1 MTNSSSNGSGTGP
14 ALHSNPTYIF
24 AVLALLTSATLWGT
38 IWYPLRLLEEQGLVG
53 LWCALLMY
61 GSALLVSI
69 PWWIRHREAFFRRPL
84 VLALLGLA
92 SGWANIAF
100 ILAVIDGEV
109 VRVTLLFFLYPIWAT
124 LIGRFLLR
132 EHMSGRA
139 WLGFTI
145 AVAGALVMMWNPE
158 LGNPLPS
165 DNNDWLALSA
175 GLAFAISAAIVRSLD
190 DVDVVPKTIVVW
202 AGVVTV
208 AVIWLVIDAVEFP
221 ALDGKIYMAAVLLG
235 LCATVAMTLLV
246 QYGFHHVPVSRSS
259 VILLF
264 ELVAGALSAYWL
276 ANEVPVINEW
286 LGGMVIVLGAW
297 LILTVSDVDMGAKDT
312 V

>member
-1 MTNSSSNGSGTGP
+1 MTNSPLSGSSADAS
-14 ALHSNPTYIF
+14 STYIF
-24 AVLALLTSATLWGT
+24 AVLALLASATLWGT

-53 LWCALLMY
+53 LWCALFMY
-61 GSALLVSI
+61 GAALVVSI
-69 PWWIRHREAFFRRPL
+69 PWWVRHRQAFFQRPL
-84 VLALLGLA
+84 ILALLGLA

-124 LIGRFLLR
+124 LIGKFVLR

-139 WLGFTI
+139 WFGFAI
-145 AVAGALVMMWNPE
+145 AVTGALIMMWNPK

-175 GLAFAISAAIVRSLD
+175 GLAFAVSAAIVRGLD
-190 DVDVVPKTIVVW
+190 EVDVVPKTMVVW
-202 AGVVTV
+202 AGVVAV
-208 AVIWLVIDAVEFP
+208 AVTWLLVDAVELP
-221 ALDGKIYMAAVLLG
+221 ALDGKIYMAAVALG
-235 LCATVAMTLLV
+235 LFATVAMTLLV

-276 ANEVPVINEW
+276 ANEVPVISEW
-286 LGGMVIVLGAW
+286 LGGVVIVLGAW
-297 LILTVSDVDMGAKDT
+297 LILTASDAVGDT
-312 V
+312 AEAS

>member
-1 MTNSSSNGSGTGP
+1 MTNSPLNDSGTDSGL
-14 ALHSNPTYIF
+14 AYIF
-24 AVLALLTSATLWGT
+24 AVLALLASATLWGT
-38 IWYPLRLLEEQGLVG
+38 IWYPLRLLQEQGLVG

-61 GSALLVSI
+61 GTALVVSI
-69 PWWIRHREAFFRRPL
+69 PWWLRHRAAVFQRPL
-84 VLALLGLA
+84 VLAWLGLA

-132 EHMSGRA
+132 EQMSGRA
-139 WLGFTI
+139 WFGFSI
-145 AVAGALVMMWNPE
+145 AIAGALIMMWNPD

-175 GLAFAISAAIVRSLD
+175 GVAFAVSAAIVRSLD
-190 DVDVVPKTIVVW
+190 EVGVIPKTIVVW
-202 AGVVTV
+202 AGVVVV
-208 AVIWLVIDAVEFP
+208 AAIWLLIDAVEFP
-221 ALDGKIYMAAVLLG
+221 ALEGKIYIAAILLG
-235 LCATVAMTLLV
+235 LFATVAMTFLV

-276 ANEVPVINEW
+276 ANEIPVTNEW
-286 LGGMVIVLGAW
+286 LGGVVIVLGAW
-297 LILTVSDVDMGAKDT
+297 LVLTVSDIDSGDKET
-312 V
+312 I

>member
-1 MTNSSSNGSGTGP
+1 MTNSPLNDLDTGSG
-14 ALHSNPTYIF
+14 LTYIF
-24 AVLALLTSATLWGT
+24 AVLALLASATLWGT
-38 IWYPLRLLEEQGLVG
+38 IWYPLRLLQEQGLEG

-61 GSALLVSI
+61 GTALVVSI
-69 PWWIRHREAFFRRPL
+69 PWWARHRAAFFRRPL
-84 VLALLGLA
+84 VLAWLGLA

-124 LIGRFLLR
+124 LIGRFVLR
-132 EHMSGRA
+132 EQMSVRA
-139 WLGFTI
+139 WLGFAI
-145 AVAGALVMMWNPE
+145 AVAGALIMMWNPD
-158 LGNPLPS
+158 LDNPLPR

-175 GLAFAISAAIVRSLD
+175 GVAFAVSAAIVRSLD
-190 DVDVVPKTIVVW
+190 EVDVVPKTIVVW
-202 AGVVTV
+202 AGVVVV
-208 AVIWLVIDAVEFP
+208 AAIWLLIDAAEFP
-221 ALDGKIYMAAVLLG
+221 ALEGKIYMAAVLLG
-235 LCATVAMTLLV
+235 LFATVAMTLLV

-276 ANEVPVINEW
+276 ANEIPVTNEW
-286 LGGMVIVLGAW
+286 LGGVVIVLGAW
-297 LILTVSDVDMGAKDT
+297 LVLTVSDIDGGDKKT